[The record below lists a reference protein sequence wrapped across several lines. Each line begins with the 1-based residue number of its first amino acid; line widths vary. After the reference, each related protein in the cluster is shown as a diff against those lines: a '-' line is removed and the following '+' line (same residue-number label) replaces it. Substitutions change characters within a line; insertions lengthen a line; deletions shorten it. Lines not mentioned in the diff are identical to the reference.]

1 MPIIAECNK
10 FELPPADKDL
20 DTANTPLGVAM
31 TQKNILV
38 ADDDMSI
45 CSVISS
51 ILAGNEY
58 KVKVV
63 SNGHEAKELL
73 ADREYDLLVSDIV
86 MPGLSGMELLDE
98 AKRFNPEMPVILL
111 TGQASLDLAIDAVNK
126 GADHFIRKP
135 FKNDELRMAIN
146 KILEFQAIKK
156 ENSYLRRELTGNYDF
171 SNIIGK
177 SKAIQNVFKMIEKVA
192 PTDSTVLIQ
201 GESGTGKELVA
212 KAIHYN
218 SSRSDRPFVEINC
231 GALPEN
237 LLESELFGHIKGA
250 FTGAIRDKEGLFI
263 TAKAGTIFLDEIG
276 ETSPAIQVKL
286 LRALQE
292 KEIIPV
298 GGTKPIQ
305 VLARV
310 VAATNCDLRSLMK
323 TGSFRSDLFYR
334 LNVFPISIPP
344 LRERKDDIPLL
355 SDYFLEKSCSKQKCN
370 TKTLAPEVK
379 QILKAYSWPGNVR
392 ELENIIE
399 RAVILEDFDTVTLE
413 DISEEILKEKNQG
426 SILER
431 NTDYPTLHTLEKR
444 YILDVLTN
452 NNWKR
457 NAASEVLGIDTS
469 TLYRKI
475 RKYKLNRSNE
485 ASME

>member
-1 MPIIAECNK
+1 MS
-10 FELPPADKDL
+10 
-20 DTANTPLGVAM
+20 
-31 TQKNILV
+31 QKNILI
-38 ADDDMSI
+38 ADDDMGI
-45 CSVISS
+45 CHVISS
-51 ILAGNEY
+51 ILSENIY
-58 KVKVV
+58 NVKAV
-63 SNGHEAKELL
+63 SNGFEAKELL
-73 ADREYDLLVSDIV
+73 ASQEFDLLVSDIV
-86 MPGLSGMELLDE
+86 MPGLSGIELLDK
-98 AKRFNPEMPVILL
+98 AKKMNPEIPVILL

-135 FKNDELRMAIN
+135 FKNDELRMAV
-146 KILEFQAIKK
+146 KKALEFQAIKK
-156 ENSYLRRELTGNYDF
+156 ENSSLRRELTGNHEF

-177 SKAIQNVFKMIEKVA
+177 SQAIQQVFKMVEKVS

-201 GESGTGKELVA
+201 GESGTGKELIA

-218 SSRSDRPFVEINC
+218 SMRSERPFVEINC

-237 LLESELFGHIKGA
+237 LLESELFGHVKGA

-263 TAKAGTIFLDEIG
+263 TARAGTIFLDEIG
-276 ETSPAIQVKL
+276 ETSSTIQVKL

-298 GGTKPIQ
+298 GSTKPIQ

-310 VAATNCDLRSLMK
+310 VAATNSDLRTLMK
-323 TGSFRSDLFYR
+323 NGKFRSDLYYR

-355 SDYFLEKSCSKQKCN
+355 TDFFLEKSCSKQNCK
-370 TKTLAPEVK
+370 TKTATTDV
-379 QILKAYSWPGNVR
+379 QQYLKSYSWPGNVR

-399 RAVILEDFDTVTLE
+399 RAVILEDDAEITLD
-413 DISEEILKEKNQG
+413 DISEEILSENNQ
-426 SILER
+426 SAILEL
-431 NTDYPTLHTLEKR
+431 NKDYPTLNTLERR

-475 RKYKLNRSNE
+475 KKYKLNRSNE
-485 ASME
+485 ASFE